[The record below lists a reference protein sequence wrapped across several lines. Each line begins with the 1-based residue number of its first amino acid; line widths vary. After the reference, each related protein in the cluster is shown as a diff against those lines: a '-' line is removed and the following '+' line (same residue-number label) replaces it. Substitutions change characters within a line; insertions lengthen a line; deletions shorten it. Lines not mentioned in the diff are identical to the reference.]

1 MKVLEQQRAI
11 LSSSLGFYLSVSLL
25 YSLLVV
31 ENEKYVAVV
40 VHTERM
46 RNWCTIASR
55 IHGLLRC
62 SVAIISIV
70 QVQVACFKL
79 DSISKL

>member
-1 MKVLEQQRAI
+1 MA
-11 LSSSLGFYLSVSLL
+11 LL
-25 YSLLVV
+25 I
-31 ENEKYVAVV
+31 
-40 VHTERM
+40 HTERM

-62 SVAIISIV
+62 GVAIFGIV

-79 DSISKL
+79 ASVFQRSNFNNIVAIWNYIPLLRLDAEYDVEAIV